1 MFISITPGTNQSRK
15 KRISCSGSIF
25 VTFTYMHLTVK
36 VITLKELIKHRH
48 CWKVSARKRVQKHI
62 RCVDI
67 LQNIKKR
74 PQQVEKIQQTN
85 SDIIKNWGSTPQ
97 KQRKS
102 GENKKDQV
110 TENHAGKNGLLWPGL
125 NFFTIIP
132 KGFFG
137 PKTNRQTSKSLKER
151 PH

>member
-85 SDIIKNWGSTPQ
+85 SDIIKNWGSTPK

-110 TENHAGKNGLLWPGL
+110 TENHAGKMVCCDQGWTFSQLFLKVCL
-125 NFFTIIP
+125 AR
-132 KGFFG
+132 K
-137 PKTNRQTSKSLKER
+137 QTDKH
-151 PH
+151 PNH